1 MLHLNIRITLHNIES
16 RRADIRHVIRPLQAA
31 ANDTSKE
38 GPLLSLVSPAR
49 SLVARGVVDEA
60 ELKQRLARV
69 RERLEA

>member
-1 MLHLNIRITLHNIES
+1 LNPEERISATLF
-16 RRADIRHVIRPLQAA
+16 DLFKAA

-60 ELKQRLARV
+60 ELK
-69 RERLEA
+69 